1 LKNRGPERR
10 HDLASERDGPDHC
23 PKEFGVQKQLENP
36 VTNDGATCP
45 FDHRSPDLLGAA
57 KYDVY
62 AGLRERRVQ
71 RSDAYGGFWI
81 LSQAADVEAALL
93 DHETF
98 SSQRTGVMLPPTPPE
113 TVLSGLEHD
122 PPEHGP
128 YRRLFS
134 QAVSRVALKVA
145 EPEIE
150 ALTARVVTR
159 FAESG
164 GGDFVTEVG
173 SVLPVEVIA
182 LVIGLPPDKATRLR
196 EITEVV
202 WANLATD
209 PHCFDPLIALIT
221 TEIEARRAQPRDDFL
236 SHLAGLTMLGDRPI
250 TDQDVR
256 AVVAG
261 LLIAGHETTMDASAN
276 LALQLAREPD
286 LRARVVAD
294 ATVVPAVVEEVLRLD
309 SPVQNF
315 MRTLTRDVEI
325 NGTTMHE
332 DDRVMLIY
340 GSANHDPHVFDHP
353 DTFDPDRANLKH
365 YSFGWGLHRCVGAM
379 LAQMELR
386 ILCRLLATYDF
397 KVVGEPEYLPPAG
410 PFTGLHSLKLAFS

>member
-1 LKNRGPERR
+1 M
-10 HDLASERDGPDHC
+10 
-23 PKEFGVQKQLENP
+23 QKQLDSP
-36 VTNDGATCP
+36 VTNDAATCP
-45 FDHRSPDLLGAA
+45 FDHRSPDLLGTA
-57 KYDVY
+57 KYGVY

-93 DHETF
+93 DHETY

-113 TVLSGLEHD
+113 TVLLGLEHD

-134 QAVSRVALKVA
+134 QAVSRPALKAA
-145 EPEIE
+145 EPQIE
-150 ALTARVVTR
+150 ALTARVVAR
-159 FAESG
+159 FAAAG

-173 SVLPVEVIA
+173 SVLPVEIIA
-182 LVIGLPPDKATRLR
+182 LVIGLEPDKATRLR

-209 PHCFDPLIALIT
+209 PHCFDPLLALIASEIAL
-221 TEIEARRAQPRDDFL
+221 RRAEPRDDFL
-236 SHLAGLTMLGDRPI
+236 TRLAGQEKLGDRPI
-250 TDQDVR
+250 TDYDVV
-256 AVVAG
+256 AVVSG

-276 LALQLAREPD
+276 LALQLAREPA
-286 LRARVVAD
+286 LRAKVVAD
-294 ATVVPAVVEEVLRLD
+294 PAVIPAVVEEVLRFD

-325 NGTTMHE
+325 DGTTMHE
-332 DDRVMLIY
+332 NDRVMLIY
-340 GSANHDPHVFDHP
+340 GSANHDPQMFEHP
-353 DTFDPDRANLKH
+353 DTFDPNRANLKH

-379 LAQMELR
+379 LAQLELR
-386 ILCRLLATYDF
+386 ILCRLLAPYDF
-397 KVVGEPEYLPPAG
+397 RVVGEPEYLPPAG
-410 PFTGLHSLKLAFS
+410 PFTGLHSLQLAFTGSSRR